1 MFTGG
6 LCALGSIYDFFTLPS
21 QVRRANMERAMLNA
35 NGFQNWHEARQTDM
49 VRETETVE
57 HAILK
62 LAKANNG
69 MITASDV
76 AIAANIPLEKAKT
89 DLDALV
95 VRNFAEMRVRKTG
108 SIVYTFP
115 EMMDRNAPLEDF

>member
-6 LCALGSIYDFFTLPS
+6 LCAVGSIYDFFTLPS

-57 HAILK
+57 HVILK